1 MEGLH
6 TPLVVGELV
15 RGRAERLG
23 DAVFLRFRDTSLTY
37 AQMERFSNRC
47 ANAFRD
53 LGVQKDDKVAI
64 MLPNCPEFLHVWF
77 GLAKLGAV
85 EVPINTSY
93 KGEFLRY
100 IVDQSDSKVLVID
113 GDWLPRVLRVLEGL
127 PKLKTIVVRGEVVTD
142 EVAGPTAGSAATP
155 GVAPRVAVIAWNEF
169 FAAPEDPVEAD
180 VQPQDACSIIYTSGT
195 TGLSKGAL
203 GSHKFWVVVA
213 QKMLEYREGT
223 KDDVFYTFLPL
234 YHFNA
239 QVLTVLSALVAEAS
253 MVLSDKFS
261 ASGFWDDIR
270 RFGATQF
277 NYLGAVIPILVKQP
291 PRPDDRDNPAR
302 IALGAGCPADVMV
315 EAEERFGIT
324 CMEGFGM
331 SEIGIPIH
339 VRAHDRR
346 PGSCGKPL
354 DIYDIRLVDDQD
366 EVVPVGEPGE
376 IVFRPREPYTMMTG
390 YYNMPEKTLEAYRN
404 LWFHSGDLG
413 RRDADGYFYFVD
425 RKKDALRR
433 RGENI
438 SSFEVERAIN
448 THPAVLESAA
458 VAVKSELAEDE
469 VKICVVLR
477 PGATLA
483 PEDLVTYADERMP
496 YFAVPRYI
504 EFLDALPKTPT
515 ERIQKYVLKEAGVT
529 PTTWDREKA
538 GVKVTR

>member
-1 MEGLH
+1 MPGTN
-6 TPLVVGELV
+6 TPLVVGDLV
-15 RGRAERLG
+15 RERAERLG
-23 DAVFLRFRDTSLTY
+23 DAVFLRFRDQSFTY
-37 AQMERFSNRC
+37 AQMHRFSNRC
-47 ANAFRD
+47 AHAFRG

-64 MLPNCPEFLHVWF
+64 MLPNCPEFLHLWF

-93 KGEFLRY
+93 KGEFLRH
-100 IVDQSDSKVLVID
+100 IIDQSDSQVLVID
-113 GDWLPRVLRVLEGL
+113 GDWLPRVMSILDRL
-127 PKLKTIVVRGEVVTD
+127 PKLETIVVRAGADPAACVVD
-142 EVAGPTAGSAATP
+142 AAGRHVPILT
-155 GVAPRVAVIAWNEF
+155 WEEF
-169 FAAPEDPVEAD
+169 FAAPDDPIEAD

-239 QVLTVLSALVAEAS
+239 QVLTVLSAMVAEAS

-270 RFGATQF
+270 RYGATQF
-277 NYLGAVIPILVKQP
+277 NYLGAVIPILTKQP

-302 IALGAGCPADVMV
+302 IALGAGCPADVMA

-346 PGSCGKPL
+346 SGSCGKPL

-366 EVVPVGEPGE
+366 EEVPVGEPGE
-376 IVFRPREPYTMMTG
+376 IVFRPREPFTMMTG

-413 RRDADGYFYFVD
+413 RQDADGYFYFVD

-458 VAVKSELAEDE
+458 VAIKSELAEDE

-477 PGATLA
+477 PGASLA
-483 PEDLVTYADERMP
+483 PEELIRYADERMP
-496 YFAVPRYI
+496 YFAVPRYV